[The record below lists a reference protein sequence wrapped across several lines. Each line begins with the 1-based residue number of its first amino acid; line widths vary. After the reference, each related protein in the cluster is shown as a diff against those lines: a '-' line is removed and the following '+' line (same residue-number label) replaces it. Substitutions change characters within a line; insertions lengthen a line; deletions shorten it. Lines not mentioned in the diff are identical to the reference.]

1 MKMNLNFR
9 KSKILFLFA
18 FLLLLSHSESVEA
31 GAEPN
36 SHLLESKIDPKVRGQ
51 VIDEN
56 EKGMPGIIVLV
67 KGSTTGTVTDIN
79 GFFELNLSKFSE
91 EKLTLALS
99 FPDYPSKEIEVN
111 MKKLPQDMGQIKM
124 KKAED

>member
-1 MKMNLNFR
+1 MKTNLNSR

-18 FLLLLSHSESVEA
+18 FLLFLANSESVDA

-67 KGSTTGTVTDIN
+67 KGSTTGTATDIN

-91 EKLTLALS
+91 EKLTLVMS

-124 KKAED
+124 RKGAE